1 MGLSEK
7 LIKYKNFASFA
18 DLAVKRKMKKIAI
31 VDFGGQYT
39 HLIARRIR
47 ELGVFSEIIPP
58 ESFKTNDDNVGI
70 IFSGSPQSVNAED
83 AFRIKI
89 DLGKNEIP
97 ILGICYGHQLLA
109 KMVGGEIE
117 SGENKEY
124 GFTSVTCDSKNSK
137 LMKGLNSEQKV
148 WMSHGDHVCRL
159 PKDFKITASS
169 YSIKIA
175 AYESEKYFGFQF
187 HPEVTHTKNGMQMLE
202 NFIAY
207 CTNERNWN
215 VKNFKQQLINA
226 IREKVKKR
234 KLVLLLSG
242 GVDSLVALELCIQ
255 AVGNENVYSIHVD
268 TGFMRQNESR
278 EIMEHFDDLGFR
290 NIKIINAEE
299 QYLKE
304 LEGIVDPEQKRMII
318 GKLFV
323 DIANEELSKLSK
335 SDEWMLVQGTIY
347 PDTIE
352 SGSTDKSA
360 KIKTHHN
367 RVDEIE
373 KLIAEGKIIEPI
385 KELYKDEVR
394 KLGEE
399 LGLPHKLVH
408 RHPFPGPG
416 LAIRVICSDKTEPQ
430 IDYKKEEIYMNEILS
445 EFDMQGKILP
455 IKSVGVQGDFRT
467 YHHPAVVWFKED
479 ASKSWKIIN
488 ECSSKVINKLK
499 TVNRLILSL
508 NPIGNLQLG
517 KLFLEKQNLD
527 ELRKVDAI
535 LRKKT
540 DSTKDI
546 WQMPVVQLPLW
557 NLDNKQCYVIRPVC
571 SQDAM
576 SASVYE
582 MDFEYLK
589 DIISEVKEIVN
600 VGDIF
605 YDITTKPPGTIEW
618 D

>member
-1 MGLSEK
+1 MQ
-7 LIKYKNFASFA
+7 
-18 DLAVKRKMKKIAI
+18 KIAI

-47 ELGVFSEIIPP
+47 DLGVYSEIVHP
-58 ESFKTNDDNVGI
+58 EDFKTSQDIVGI
-70 IFSGSPQSVNAED
+70 VFSGGPQSVNADD
-83 AFRIKI
+83 AYRIKFDI
-89 DLGKNEIP
+89 AANEIP
-97 ILGICYGHQLLA
+97 VLGICYGHQLLA

-124 GFTSVTCDSKNSK
+124 GFTSLTCDNVISILFNNLK
-137 LMKGLNSEQKV
+137 SEQNV
-148 WMSHGDHVCRL
+148 WMSHGDHVCKL
-159 PKDFKITASS
+159 PQDFKITASS
-169 YSIKIA
+169 ESIKIA
-175 AYESEKYFGFQF
+175 AFESKKYFGFQF
-187 HPEVTHTKNGMQMLE
+187 HPEVTHTENGMKMLD
-202 NFIAY
+202 NFVKL

-215 VKNFKQQLINA
+215 VKNFKQQLINE
-226 IREKVKKR
+226 IREKVKSR

-255 AVGNENVYSIHVD
+255 AIGNENVYSIHID
-268 TGFMRQNESR
+268 TGFMRLNESK
-278 EIMEHFDDLGFR
+278 EILEYFVELGFK
-290 NIKIINAEE
+290 NIKIIEAEK

-304 LEGIVDPEQKRMII
+304 LNCVVDPEKKRIII

-323 DIANEELSKLSK
+323 DIANKELAELSKEEELL
-335 SDEWMLVQGTIY
+335 LVQGTIY

-373 KLIAEGKIIEPI
+373 KLISEGKIIEPI

-399 LGLPHKLVH
+399 LGLPYKLIH

-416 LAIRVICSDKTEPQ
+416 LAIRVICSDSSEPK
-430 IDYKKEEIYMNEILS
+430 DEYTKEENFMNEILS
-445 EFDMQGKILP
+445 EFDMEGKILP
-455 IKSVGVQGDFRT
+455 VKSVGVQGDFRT

-479 ASKSWKIIN
+479 ARKSWEKIN

-499 TVNRLILSL
+499 TVNRLIFSL
-508 NPIGNLQLG
+508 NPVEELYLE
-517 KLFLEKQNLD
+517 KLFLKKHNLD
-527 ELRKVDAI
+527 ELRNVDAI
-535 LRKKT
+535 LRKRT
-540 DSTKDI
+540 DDIKDI
-546 WQMPVVQLPLW
+546 WQMPVVQLPLK
-557 NLDNKQCYVIRPVC
+557 DPQNKLCYVMRPVC

-576 SASVYE
+576 SADFYE
-582 MDFEYLK
+582 MDFGYLK
-589 DIISEVKEIVN
+589 DIISEVQKIEN
-600 VGDIF
+600 VGFIF

-618 D
+618 E

>member
-1 MGLSEK
+1 ME
-7 LIKYKNFASFA
+7 
-18 DLAVKRKMKKIAI
+18 KIAI

-47 ELGVFSEIIPP
+47 DLGVYSEIIPP
-58 ESFKTNDDNVGI
+58 ENFKTNDEIVGI
-70 IFSGSPQSVNAED
+70 IFSGGPQSVNAED
-83 AFRIKI
+83 AFRINL
-89 DLGKNEIP
+89 DFNKNEIP

-124 GFTSVTCDSKNSK
+124 GFTNIICQTDAVLFD
-137 LMKGLNSEQKV
+137 GLEKEQKV
-148 WMSHGDHVCRL
+148 WMSHGDHVCKL
-159 PKDFKITASS
+159 PQDFKIIASS
-169 YSIKIA
+169 DSIKIA

-187 HPEVTHTKNGMQMLE
+187 HPEVTHTKNGMKMLE
-202 NFIAY
+202 NFIY
-207 CTNERNWN
+207 FCTKERNWN
-215 VKNFKQQLINA
+215 VKNFKQQLINE
-226 IREKVKKR
+226 IRKKVKNR

-255 AVGNENVYSIHVD
+255 AVGNENVYSIHID
-268 TGFMRQNESR
+268 TSFMRLNESS
-278 EIMEHFDDLGFR
+278 EIMEHFNKLGYK

-299 QYLKE
+299 MYFKE
-304 LEGIVDPEQKRMII
+304 LKGVVKPEQKRMII
-318 GKLFV
+318 GRLFV
-323 DIANEELSKLSK
+323 DISNDELSKLSK
-335 SDEWMLVQGTIY
+335 NDDWVLVQGTIY

-367 RVDEIE
+367 RVYEIE
-373 KLIAEGKIIEPI
+373 KLISKGKIIEPI

-399 LGLPHKLVH
+399 LGLPYKLVH

-416 LAIRVICSDKTEPQ
+416 LAIRVICSEKTEPEN
-430 IDYKKEEIYMNEILS
+430 DFAKEEPFLNEILL
-445 EFDMQGKILP
+445 EFEMQGKILP

-467 YHHPAVVWFKED
+467 YQHPAVVCFKED
-479 ASKSWKIIN
+479 VSKSWKIIN
-488 ECSSKVINKLK
+488 ECSSKVLNKLK
-499 TVNRLILSL
+499 TVNRLVFSMK
-508 NPIGNLQLG
+508 PAGNLKLG

-540 DSTKDI
+540 DNIKEI
-546 WQMPVVQLPLW
+546 WQMPVVQLPLR
-557 NLDNKQCYVIRPVC
+557 NADNRLCYVMRPVC
-571 SQDAM
+571 SLDAM

-582 MDFEYLK
+582 MDFNYLK
-589 DIISEVKEIVN
+589 EIIFEVQSKTN
-600 VGDIF
+600 MGDVF

-618 D
+618 E

>member
-1 MGLSEK
+1 
-7 LIKYKNFASFA
+7 
-18 DLAVKRKMKKIAI
+18 
-31 VDFGGQYT
+31 
-39 HLIARRIR
+39 
-47 ELGVFSEIIPP
+47 
-58 ESFKTNDDNVGI
+58 
-70 IFSGSPQSVNAED
+70 
-83 AFRIKI
+83 
-89 DLGKNEIP
+89 
-97 ILGICYGHQLLA
+97 
-109 KMVGGEIE
+109 MVGGEIE

-124 GFTSVTCDSKNSK
+124 GFTSITCDNANSILLKNIESK
-137 LMKGLNSEQKV
+137 QKV

-169 YSIKIA
+169 DSIKIA

-187 HPEVTHTKNGMQMLE
+187 HPEVTHTENGMKMLD
-202 NFIAY
+202 NFINC
-207 CTNERNWN
+207 CTKERNWN
-215 VKNFKQQLINA
+215 VKNFKQQLINE
-226 IREKVKKR
+226 IREKVKNR

-268 TGFMRQNESR
+268 TGFMRLNESR

-304 LEGIVDPEQKRMII
+304 LKGIVDPEQKRMII

-323 DIANEELSKLSK
+323 EIANDELSKL
-335 SDEWMLVQGTIY
+335 DQNTDWMLMQGTIY

-352 SGSTDKSA
+352 SGSTDKA
-360 KIKTHHN
+360 ALIKTHHN
-367 RVDEIE
+367 RVEEIE
-373 KLIAEGKIIEPI
+373 KLITEGKIIEPI

-399 LGLPHKLVH
+399 LGLPYKLVH

-430 IDYKKEEIYMNEILS
+430 DDHTIEEILMNEILS

-467 YHHPAVVWFKED
+467 YHHPAVVWFKKD
-479 ASKSWKIIN
+479 TSKSWEIIN

-499 TVNRLILSL
+499 TVNRLIFSL
-508 NPIGNLQLG
+508 EPVEDLQLE

-535 LRKKT
+535 LRKRT
-540 DSTKDI
+540 DDIKEI
-546 WQMPVVQLPLW
+546 WQMPVVQLPLRNIAN
-557 NLDNKQCYVIRPVC
+557 NLCYIMRPVC
-571 SQDAM
+571 SLDAM

-582 MDFEYLK
+582 MDFSYLK
-589 DIISEVKEIVN
+589 DIISEVQNKTNI
-600 VGDIF
+600 GDIF

-618 D
+618 E

>member
-1 MGLSEK
+1 
-7 LIKYKNFASFA
+7 
-18 DLAVKRKMKKIAI
+18 MKKIAI
-31 VDFGGQYT
+31 IDFGGQYT

-47 ELGVFSEIIPP
+47 DLGVYSEIINP
-58 ESFKTNDDNVGI
+58 ENFRSNDEIVGI
-70 IFSGSPQSVNAED
+70 IFSGGPQSVNAED
-83 AFRIKI
+83 AFRINLDI
-89 DLGKNEIP
+89 NKNEIP

-124 GFTSVTCDSKNSK
+124 GFTNITCQTDAVLFN
-137 LMKGLNSEQKV
+137 GLEKEQKV

-169 YSIKIA
+169 DSIKIA
-175 AYESEKYFGFQF
+175 AYESEIYFGFQF
-187 HPEVTHTKNGMQMLE
+187 HPEVTHTKNGMKMLE
-202 NFIAY
+202 KFINI
-207 CTNERNWN
+207 CTKERNWN
-215 VKNFKQQLINA
+215 VKSFKQQLINE
-226 IREKVKKR
+226 IRQKVQNR

-255 AVGNENVYSIHVD
+255 AVGNENVFSIHID
-268 TGFMRQNESR
+268 TGFMRQNESK
-278 EIMEHFDDLGFR
+278 EIMEHFDKLGFK
-290 NIKIINAEE
+290 NIKIINAEK

-304 LEGIVDPEQKRMII
+304 LERVVKPEQKRMII

-323 DIANEELSKLSK
+323 DIANKELSKL
-335 SDEWMLVQGTIY
+335 DQNTDWILVQGTIY

-352 SGSTDKSA
+352 SGSTEKA
-360 KIKTHHN
+360 ALIKTHHN

-399 LGLPHKLVH
+399 LGLPYKLVH

-430 IDYKKEEIYMNEILS
+430 FDYTKEENFMNEILS
-445 EFDMQGKILP
+445 EFDMEGKILP

-467 YHHPAVVWFKED
+467 YHHPALVWFKEG
-479 ASKSWKIIN
+479 ASKSWEIIN

-499 TVNRLILSL
+499 TVNRLIFSM
-508 NPIGNLQLG
+508 NPIENLQLR

-527 ELRKVDAI
+527 ELRNVDAL
-535 LRKKT
+535 LRKRT
-540 DSTKDI
+540 DDIKDI
-546 WQMPVVQLPLW
+546 WQMPVVQLPLR
-557 NLDNKQCYVIRPVC
+557 NADNKLCYVMRPVC
-571 SQDAM
+571 SMDAM

-582 MDFEYLK
+582 MDFGNLK
-589 DIISEVKEIVN
+589 EIISGVQKNEN

-618 D
+618 E

>member
-1 MGLSEK
+1 MQ
-7 LIKYKNFASFA
+7 
-18 DLAVKRKMKKIAI
+18 KIAI
-31 VDFGGQYT
+31 IDFGGQYT

-47 ELGVFSEIIPP
+47 DLGIFSEIFQP
-58 ESFKTNDDNVGI
+58 EKFQLSESIVGI
-70 IFSGSPQSVNAED
+70 ILSGGPQSVNAQD
-83 AFRIKI
+83 AYRINLDFKKI
-89 DLGKNEIP
+89 KIP

-109 KMVGGEIE
+109 SILGGKIE

-124 GFTSVTCDSKNSK
+124 GFTSITCQTDAVLFN
-137 LMKGLNSEQKV
+137 GLEKEQKV
-148 WMSHGDHVCRL
+148 WMSHGDHISIL
-159 PKDFKITASS
+159 PENFRVTASS
-169 YSIKIA
+169 SSIRIA
-175 AYESEKYFGFQF
+175 SYESTDKRFFGTQF
-187 HPEVTHTKNGMQMLE
+187 HPEVTHTKNGMKMLE
-202 NFIAY
+202 NFVAQ
-207 CTNERNWN
+207 CTNELNWK
-215 VKNFKQQLINA
+215 VKSFKQQLINK
-226 IREKVKKR
+226 IREKVKNR

-242 GVDSLVALELCIQ
+242 GVDSLVTLELCIQ
-255 AVGNENVYSIHVD
+255 AVGNENVYSIHID
-268 TGFMRQNESR
+268 TGFMRLNESS
-278 EIMEHFDDLGFR
+278 EIMEHFDRLGFK

-304 LEGIVDPEQKRMII
+304 LEGIVDPEQKRLII

-323 DIANEELSKLSK
+323 DIANKELSKLEQNT
-335 SDEWMLVQGTIY
+335 DWMLVQGTIY

-352 SGSTDKSA
+352 SGATDKSA

-394 KLGEE
+394 KLGKE
-399 LGLPHKLVH
+399 LGLPEKLVN

-416 LAIRVICSDKTEPQ
+416 LAIRVICPDVTKPQ
-430 IDYKKEEIYMNEILS
+430 DDYTKEEKYMNEILS
-445 EFDMQGKILP
+445 EFNIQGKILP
-455 IKSVGVQGDFRT
+455 VKSVGVQGDFRT
-467 YHHPAVVWFKED
+467 YHHPAVVWFKEG

-488 ECSSKVINKLK
+488 ECSSKVINRLK
-499 TVNRLILSL
+499 TVNRLIFSL
-508 NPIGNLQLG
+508 EPIDDLHLE

-540 DSTKDI
+540 DDIKDV
-546 WQMPVVQLPLW
+546 WQMPVVQLPIRNTEGKL
-557 NLDNKQCYVIRPVC
+557 CYVMRPVC

-582 MDFEYLK
+582 MDFSYLEN
-589 DIISEVKEIVN
+589 IISEVQSKEN
-600 VGDIF
+600 VGFIF

-618 D
+618 E

>member
-1 MGLSEK
+1 
-7 LIKYKNFASFA
+7 
-18 DLAVKRKMKKIAI
+18 MKKIAI

-47 ELGVFSEIIPP
+47 DLGIFSEIIHP
-58 ESFKTNDDNVGI
+58 ENFKTNEEIVGI
-70 IFSGSPQSVNAED
+70 IFSGGPRSVNAED
-83 AFRIKI
+83 AFRINLDI
-89 DLGKNEIP
+89 NKNEIP

-124 GFTSVTCDSKNSK
+124 GFTNIICQTDAVLFD
-137 LMKGLNSEQKV
+137 GLEKEQKV
-148 WMSHGDHVCRL
+148 WMSHGDHVCKL

-169 YSIKIA
+169 DSIKIA
-175 AYESEKYFGFQF
+175 AYESETYFGFQF
-187 HPEVTHTKNGMQMLE
+187 HPEVTHTRNGMKMLE
-202 NFIAY
+202 NYIAL

-215 VKNFKQQLINA
+215 VKNFKQQLINE
-226 IREKVKKR
+226 IQEKVKNR

-255 AVGNENVYSIHVD
+255 AIGNENVYSIHID
-268 TGFMRQNESR
+268 TGFMRLKESK
-278 EIMEHFDDLGFR
+278 EILEHFDELGFK
-290 NIKIINAEE
+290 NIKIIEAEK

-304 LEGIVDPEQKRMII
+304 LNHIVDPEQKRMII

-323 DIANEELSKLSK
+323 DIANKELSRL
-335 SDEWMLVQGTIY
+335 DQNIDWMLVQGTIY

-352 SGSTDKSA
+352 SGSTDKA
-360 KIKTHHN
+360 ALIKTHHN

-399 LGLPHKLVH
+399 LGLPYKLVH

-416 LAIRVICSDKTEPQ
+416 LAIRVICSDKTEPEN
-430 IDYKKEEIYMNEILS
+430 DFTKEEDLMNEILS

-479 ASKSWKIIN
+479 EGKSWEKIN

-499 TVNRLILSL
+499 TVNRLVFSL
-508 NPIGNLQLG
+508 NPAENLKLG

-535 LRKKT
+535 LRKRT
-540 DSTKDI
+540 DDIKEI
-546 WQMPVVQLPLW
+546 WQMPVVQLPLR
-557 NLDNKQCYVIRPVC
+557 NADNSLCYVMRPVC

-582 MDFEYLK
+582 MDFGYLK
-589 DIISEVKEIVN
+589 DIISKIQEIEN
-600 VGDIF
+600 IGYIF

-618 D
+618 E

>member
-1 MGLSEK
+1 
-7 LIKYKNFASFA
+7 
-18 DLAVKRKMKKIAI
+18 MKKIAI

-47 ELGVFSEIIPP
+47 DLGVFSEIVHP
-58 ESFKTNDDNVGI
+58 ESFKTNEEIVGI
-70 IFSGSPQSVNAED
+70 IFSGGPQSVNAED
-83 AFRIKI
+83 AFRINLDI
-89 DLGKNEIP
+89 QKNNIP
-97 ILGICYGHQLLA
+97 IMGICYGHQLLA

-124 GFTSVTCDSKNSK
+124 GFTSIICQTDAVLFD
-137 LMKGLNSEQKV
+137 GLEKEQKV
-148 WMSHGDHVCRL
+148 WMSHGDHVCKL
-159 PKDFKITASS
+159 PKGFKITASS
-169 YSIKIA
+169 DSIKIA

-187 HPEVTHTKNGMQMLE
+187 HPEVTHTKNGMKMLE
-202 NFIAY
+202 NFINC
-207 CTNERNWN
+207 CTKERNWN
-215 VKNFKQQLINA
+215 VKNFKQQLINE
-226 IREKVKKR
+226 IREKVKNR

-255 AVGNENVYSIHVD
+255 AIGNENVYSIHID
-268 TGFMRQNESR
+268 TGFMRLNESK
-278 EIMEHFDDLGFR
+278 EILEHFDELGFK
-290 NIKIINAEE
+290 NIKIIEAEE

-304 LEGIVDPEQKRMII
+304 LNSIVDPEQKRIII

-323 DIANEELSKLSK
+323 DIANDELSKL
-335 SDEWMLVQGTIY
+335 DQNTDWMLVQGTIY

-352 SGSTDKSA
+352 SGSTDKAA

-367 RVDEIE
+367 RVYEIE

-394 KLGEE
+394 RLGEE
-399 LGLPHKLVH
+399 LGLPYKLVH

-416 LAIRVICSDKTEPQ
+416 LAIRVICSDKTELQ
-430 IDYKKEEIYMNEILS
+430 IDYTKEENFMNVILS

-499 TVNRLILSL
+499 TVNRLIFSMK
-508 NPIGNLQLG
+508 PAGNLQLE

-527 ELRKVDAI
+527 ELMKVDAI
-535 LRKKT
+535 LRKRT
-540 DSTKDI
+540 DDITDI
-546 WQMPVVQLPLW
+546 WQMPVVQLPLR
-557 NLDNKQCYVIRPVC
+557 NTNDRLCYVMRPVC

-582 MDFEYLK
+582 MDFDYLK
-589 DIISEVKEIVN
+589 EIISEVQKIEN
-600 VGDIF
+600 VGNIF

-618 D
+618 E

>member
-1 MGLSEK
+1 MQ
-7 LIKYKNFASFA
+7 
-18 DLAVKRKMKKIAI
+18 KIAI
-31 VDFGGQYT
+31 IDFGGQYT

-47 ELGVFSEIIPP
+47 DLGVFSEIVPP
-58 ESFKTNDDNVGI
+58 ESFKTNEEIVGI
-70 IFSGSPQSVNAED
+70 IFSGGPQSVNAED
-83 AFRIKI
+83 AFRINLDI
-89 DLGKNEIP
+89 NKNEIP

-124 GFTSVTCDSKNSK
+124 GFTSITCANANSILLRNIESK
-137 LMKGLNSEQKV
+137 QKV

-169 YSIKIA
+169 DSITIA

-187 HPEVTHTKNGMQMLE
+187 HPEVTHTKNGMKMLE
-202 NFIAY
+202 NFVAC

-215 VKNFKQQLINA
+215 VKNFKQQLINE
-226 IREKVKKR
+226 IREKVKNR

-255 AVGNENVYSIHVD
+255 VVGNENVYSIHID
-268 TGFMRQNESR
+268 TGFMRLNESK
-278 EIMEHFDDLGFR
+278 EILEHFNELGFK
-290 NIKIINAEE
+290 NIKIIEAEE

-304 LEGIVDPEQKRMII
+304 LNCVVDPEKKRMII

-323 DIANEELSKLSK
+323 DIANKELSKLDQNTYWK
-335 SDEWMLVQGTIY
+335 LVQGTIY

-352 SGSTDKSA
+352 SGSTDKA
-360 KIKTHHN
+360 ALIKTHHN

-373 KLIAEGKIIEPI
+373 KLITEGKIIEPI

-394 KLGEE
+394 KLGRE
-399 LGLPHKLVH
+399 LGLPEKLVN

-416 LAIRVICSDKTEPQ
+416 LAIRVICSDKTKPQ
-430 IDYKKEEIYMNEILS
+430 IDCTREEKFMNEILS
-445 EFDMQGKILP
+445 EFNMEGKILP

-467 YHHPAVVWFKED
+467 YHHPAVVWFTKD
-479 ASKSWKIIN
+479 KNRSWQKIN
-488 ECSSKVINKLK
+488 ECSSRVINKLK
-499 TVNRLILSL
+499 TVNRLIYSL
-508 NPIGNLQLG
+508 KPAGTLKLG
-517 KLFLEKQNLD
+517 KLYLEKQNLD

-535 LRKKT
+535 LRKRT
-540 DSTKDI
+540 DDIKDI
-546 WQMPVVQLPLW
+546 WQMPVVQLPLR
-557 NLDNKQCYVIRPVC
+557 NAESKLCYVMRPVC
-571 SQDAM
+571 SMDAM

-582 MDFEYLK
+582 MDFDYLNE
-589 DIISEVKEIVN
+589 IISEVQKKENI
-600 VGDIF
+600 GDIF

-618 D
+618 E

>member
-1 MGLSEK
+1 
-7 LIKYKNFASFA
+7 
-18 DLAVKRKMKKIAI
+18 MKKIAI

-47 ELGVFSEIIPP
+47 DLGVYSEIFHP
-58 ESFKTNDDNVGI
+58 ENFVVNKDIFGI
-70 IFSGSPQSVNAED
+70 IFSGGPQSVNADD
-83 AFRIKI
+83 AFRINLNI
-89 DLGKNEIP
+89 NENEIP

-124 GFTSVTCDSKNSK
+124 GFTNITCQTNAI
-137 LMKGLNSEQKV
+137 LFNGLGKEQKV
-148 WMSHGDHVCRL
+148 WMSHGDHVCKL
-159 PKDFKITASS
+159 PKDFIITASS
-169 YSIKIA
+169 DSIKIA
-175 AYESEKYFGFQF
+175 AYESEKYFGLQF
-187 HPEVTHTKNGMQMLE
+187 HPEVTHTKNGMKMLD
-202 NFIAY
+202 NFINC
-207 CTNERNWN
+207 CTKERNWN
-215 VKNFKQQLINA
+215 VKNFKQQLINE
-226 IREKVKKR
+226 IREKVKNR

-242 GVDSLVALELCIQ
+242 GVDSLVAFELCIQ
-255 AVGNENVYSIHVD
+255 AVGNENVYSIHID
-268 TGFMRQNESR
+268 TGFMRLNESK
-278 EIMEHFDDLGFR
+278 EILEHFDELGFK

-299 QYLKE
+299 LYFQELK
-304 LEGIVDPEQKRMII
+304 GVVDPETKRLII

-323 DIANEELSKLSK
+323 DIANDELSKL
-335 SDEWMLVQGTIY
+335 DQNTDWMLVQGTIY

-352 SGSTDKSA
+352 SGSTDKAA

-367 RVDEIE
+367 RVYEIE

-399 LGLPHKLVH
+399 LGLPYKLVH

-416 LAIRVICSDKTEPQ
+416 LAIRVICSDKTETED
-430 IDYKKEEIYMNEILS
+430 DYTKEEKYLNEILL

-479 ASKSWKIIN
+479 ASKSWNVLN

-499 TVNRLILSL
+499 TVNRLVYSL
-508 NPIGNLQLG
+508 EPVGDLQLA

-527 ELRKVDAI
+527 ELRNVDAI
-535 LRKKT
+535 LRKRT
-540 DSTKDI
+540 DDIKEI
-546 WQMPVVQLPLW
+546 WQMPVVQLPLR
-557 NLDNKQCYVIRPVC
+557 NADNKLCYVMRPVC

-582 MDFEYLK
+582 MDFSYLK
-589 DIISEVKEIVN
+589 KIISEVQKIEN

-618 D
+618 E

>member
-1 MGLSEK
+1 
-7 LIKYKNFASFA
+7 
-18 DLAVKRKMKKIAI
+18 MKKIAI

-47 ELGVFSEIIPP
+47 DLGIYSEIVHP
-58 ESFKTNDDNVGI
+58 ESFEVNDDIIGI
-70 IFSGSPQSVNAED
+70 IFSGGPQSVNAED
-83 AFRIKI
+83 AFRINLDI
-89 DLGKNEIP
+89 VNNNIP

-124 GFTSVTCDSKNSK
+124 GFTNITCQTDAILFN
-137 LMKGLNSEQKV
+137 GLEKEQKV
-148 WMSHGDHVCRL
+148 WMSHGDHVCKL

-169 YSIKIA
+169 DSIKIA
-175 AYESEKYFGFQF
+175 AYESEKYFGLQF

-202 NFIAY
+202 NFVTC

-215 VKNFKQQLINA
+215 VKSFKQQLINE
-226 IREKVKKR
+226 IREKVKNR

-255 AVGNENVYSIHVD
+255 AVGNENVYSIHID
-268 TGFMRQNESR
+268 TGFMRLNESK
-278 EIMEHFDDLGFR
+278 EILEHFDELGFK
-290 NIKIINAEE
+290 NIKIIEAEE

-304 LEGIVDPEQKRMII
+304 LYCVVDPEEKRKII

-323 DIANEELSKLSK
+323 DIANKELVELSKK
-335 SDEWMLVQGTIY
+335 DEFLLVQGTIY

-352 SGSTDKSA
+352 SGSTDKA
-360 KIKTHHN
+360 ALIKTHHN
-367 RVDEIE
+367 RVNEIE
-373 KLIAEGKIIEPI
+373 KLIKEGKIIEPI

-416 LAIRVICSDKTEPQ
+416 LAIRVICSDKTETED
-430 IDYKKEEIYMNEILS
+430 DYTKEEKYLNEILL

-479 ASKSWKIIN
+479 ASKSWNVLN

-499 TVNRLILSL
+499 TVNRLVYSL
-508 NPIGNLQLG
+508 EPVGDLQLA

-527 ELRKVDAI
+527 ELRNVDAI
-535 LRKKT
+535 LRKRT
-540 DSTKDI
+540 DDIKAI
-546 WQMPVVQLPLW
+546 WQMPVVQLPLR
-557 NLDNKQCYVIRPVC
+557 NTEDKLCYVIRPVC
-571 SQDAM
+571 SMDAM

-582 MDFEYLK
+582 MDFDYLK
-589 DIISEVKEIVN
+589 DIISEVQKIENI
-600 VGDIF
+600 GDIF

-618 D
+618 E

>member
-1 MGLSEK
+1 
-7 LIKYKNFASFA
+7 
-18 DLAVKRKMKKIAI
+18 MKKIAI
-31 VDFGGQYT
+31 IDFGGQYT

-47 ELGVFSEIIPP
+47 DLSVYSEIIHP
-58 ESFKTNDDNVGI
+58 ESFEVNKDIVGI
-70 IFSGSPQSVNAED
+70 IFSGGPQSVNAED
-83 AFRIKI
+83 AFRINLDI
-89 DLGKNEIP
+89 NKNKIP

-124 GFTSVTCDSKNSK
+124 GFTSITCNNANSILLKNIESK
-137 LMKGLNSEQKV
+137 QKV

-159 PKDFKITASS
+159 PKNFKITASS
-169 YSIKIA
+169 DSIKIA

-187 HPEVTHTKNGMQMLE
+187 HPEVTHTKNGMIMLE
-202 NFIAY
+202 NFVVR

-215 VKNFKQQLINA
+215 VKSFKQQLINE
-226 IREKVKKR
+226 IREKAKNR

-242 GVDSLVALELCIQ
+242 GVDSLVTLELCIQ
-255 AVGNENVYSIHVD
+255 VVGSENVYSIHID
-268 TGFMRQNESR
+268 TGFMRLNESK
-278 EIMEHFDDLGFR
+278 EIMEHFDELGFK
-290 NIKIINAEE
+290 NIKVIEAEE

-304 LEGIVDPEQKRMII
+304 LNCVVDPEQKRMII

-323 DIANEELSKLSK
+323 DIANNELAELSKEEEFL
-335 SDEWMLVQGTIY
+335 LVQGTIY

-352 SGSTDKSA
+352 SGSTDKA
-360 KIKTHHN
+360 ALIKTHHN

-373 KLIAEGKIIEPI
+373 KLIDEGKIIEPI

-399 LGLPHKLVH
+399 LGLPYKLVH

-416 LAIRVICSDKTEPQ
+416 LAIRVICSDKAKIED
-430 IDYKKEEIYMNEILS
+430 DYKQEEKFMNEILS
-445 EFDMQGKILP
+445 EFDMEGKILP

-479 ASKSWKIIN
+479 ASKSWEIIN

-499 TVNRLILSL
+499 TVNKLVFSL
-508 NPIGNLQLG
+508 NLVENLRLE
-517 KLFLEKQNLD
+517 KLFLGKQNLD

-535 LRKKT
+535 LRKRT
-540 DSTKDI
+540 DDIKDI
-546 WQMPVVQLPLW
+546 WQMPVVQLPLR
-557 NLDNKQCYVIRPVC
+557 NADNKLCYVMRPVC
-571 SQDAM
+571 SLDAM

-582 MDFEYLK
+582 MDFSYLK
-589 DIISEVKEIVN
+589 DIIFEVQGKVN
-600 VGDIF
+600 IGYIF
-605 YDITTKPPGTIEW
+605 YDVTTKPPGTIEW
-618 D
+618 E

>member
-1 MGLSEK
+1 
-7 LIKYKNFASFA
+7 
-18 DLAVKRKMKKIAI
+18 MKKIAI

-47 ELGVFSEIIPP
+47 DLGVYSEIFHP
-58 ESFKTNDDNVGI
+58 ERFQLNEDIIGL
-70 IFSGSPQSVNAED
+70 IFSGGPQSVNAED
-83 AFRIKI
+83 AFRINL
-89 DLGKNEIP
+89 DVHNNNIP

-124 GFTSVTCDSKNSK
+124 GFTSVICDNT
-137 LMKGLNSEQKV
+137 NSELLKNIESKQKV
-148 WMSHGDHVCRL
+148 WMSHGDHVCKL
-159 PKDFKITASS
+159 PKNFKITASS
-169 YSIKIA
+169 DSIKIA
-175 AYESEKYFGFQF
+175 AYESKNKKYFGFQF
-187 HPEVTHTKNGMQMLE
+187 HPEVTHTKNGMKMLE
-202 NFIAY
+202 NFIKL

-215 VKNFKQQLINA
+215 VKNFKESLINEIKIQA
-226 IREKVKKR
+226 GDKK
-234 KLVLLLSG
+234 LILLLSG
-242 GVDSLVALELCIQ
+242 GVDSLVAFELCIQ

-268 TGFMRQNESR
+268 TGFMRLNEST
-278 EIMEHFDDLGFR
+278 EIMEHFDKLGFK
-290 NIKIINAEE
+290 NIKIIDAEE

-304 LEGIVDPEQKRMII
+304 LKSVVKPEQKRMII

-323 DIANEELSKLSK
+323 DIANKELSKLPK
-335 SDEWMLVQGTIY
+335 DKEWLLVQGTIY

-373 KLIAEGKIIEPI
+373 KLLRQGKIIEPI

-399 LGLPHKLVH
+399 LGLPYKLVH

-416 LAIRVICSDKTEPQ
+416 LAIRVVCSDVTNPL
-430 IDYKKEEIYMNEILS
+430 DNVTKEESLMNEILS
-445 EFDMQGKILP
+445 EFGMQGKILP

-467 YHHPAVVWFKED
+467 YHHPAVVWFTKDENR
-479 ASKSWKIIN
+479 SWQKIN

-508 NPIGNLQLG
+508 NPIEELHLE

-527 ELRKVDAI
+527 ELREVDAI

-540 DSTKDI
+540 NIIKEI
-546 WQMPVVQLPLW
+546 WQMPVVQLPLRSSK
-557 NLDNKQCYVIRPVC
+557 DKRCYVMRPVC

-576 SASVYE
+576 SADFYE
-582 MDFEYLK
+582 MDFDYLK
-589 DIISEVKEIVN
+589 EIISEVQRKENI
-600 VGDIF
+600 GFIF

-618 D
+618 E

>member
-1 MGLSEK
+1 
-7 LIKYKNFASFA
+7 
-18 DLAVKRKMKKIAI
+18 MKKIAI

-47 ELGVFSEIIPP
+47 DLRVYSEIVNP
-58 ESFKTNDDNVGI
+58 ESFEVNEDIIGI
-70 IFSGSPQSVNAED
+70 IFSGGPQSVSACD
-83 AFRIKI
+83 TFRINLDI
-89 DLGKNEIP
+89 QKNKIP

-109 KMVGGEIE
+109 KMIGGEIE

-124 GFTSVTCDSKNSK
+124 GFTNIICRTEAV
-137 LMKGLNSEQKV
+137 LFHGLEKEQKV
-148 WMSHGDHVCRL
+148 WMSHGDYVCRL

-169 YSIKIA
+169 DSIKIA
-175 AYESEKYFGFQF
+175 AYESEIYFGFQF

-202 NFIAY
+202 KFINI
-207 CTNERNWN
+207 CTKERNWN
-215 VKNFKQQLINA
+215 VKSFKQQLINE
-226 IREKVKKR
+226 IREKVKNR

-255 AVGNENVYSIHVD
+255 AVGNENVYSIHID
-268 TGFMRQNESR
+268 TGFMRLNESK
-278 EIMEHFDDLGFR
+278 EILEHFDELGFK
-290 NIKIINAEE
+290 NIKIIKAEKK
-299 QYLKE
+299 YLKE
-304 LEGIVDPEQKRMII
+304 LNGVVDPEQKRMII

-323 DIANEELSKLSK
+323 DIANEELSKL
-335 SDEWMLVQGTIY
+335 DQNTDWMLVQGTIY

-352 SGSTDKSA
+352 SGATDKSA

-373 KLIAEGKIIEPI
+373 KLLQEGKIIEPI

-399 LGLPHKLVH
+399 LGLPYKLVH

-416 LAIRVICSDKTEPQ
+416 LAIRVICSDDTESQ
-430 IDYKKEEIYMNEILS
+430 DDYTKEEKYLNEILS

-479 ASKSWKIIN
+479 ESKSWEVIN
-488 ECSSKVINKLK
+488 KCSSKVINKLK
-499 TVNRLILSL
+499 TVNRLIFSMKLVE
-508 NPIGNLQLG
+508 NLQLR

-527 ELRKVDAI
+527 ELRNVDAI
-535 LRKKT
+535 LRKRT
-540 DSTKDI
+540 DDIKEI
-546 WQMPVVQLPLW
+546 WQMPVVQLPLR
-557 NLDNKQCYVIRPVC
+557 NTDDKLCYVIRPVC
-571 SQDAM
+571 SLDAM
-576 SASVYE
+576 SASAYE
-582 MDFEYLK
+582 MDFKYLK
-589 DIISEVKEIVN
+589 DIISEVQEIEN
-600 VGDIF
+600 IGNIF

-618 D
+618 E